1 MLSDEKKPQT
11 AMSRLHMLQ
20 SFIHVMWQ
28 ALDKSADQDLT
39 TLEVQHLGQVAR
51 FAYLESDAVIEA
63 FQLQEQKSKL

>member
-1 MLSDEKKPQT
+1 
-11 AMSRLHMLQ
+11 
-20 SFIHVMWQ
+20 MWQ